1 MFSHLVGVV
10 MMRKQRRKSIKNS
23 KKKAKSSIFASK
35 LIDMMSKDDFRQVVA
50 EFYDKWQSSNETA
63 KKLDEVKF
71 YRGIVV
77 GLIIGIVGSLLSS
90 FKTLN
95 NVLICVGIGA
105 VMVLVMIL
113 VPLTLQINDKIK
125 EMKGV

>member
-1 MFSHLVGVV
+1 
-10 MMRKQRRKSIKNS
+10 MMN
-23 KKKAKSSIFASK
+23 
-35 LIDMMSKDDFRQVVA
+35 KDDFRQVVA

-95 NVLICVGIGA
+95 NLNLCWYRCCDGFSDDFSA
-105 VMVLVMIL
+105 FDFA
-113 VPLTLQINDKIK
+113 N
-125 EMKGV
+125 

>member
-1 MFSHLVGVV
+1 
-10 MMRKQRRKSIKNS
+10 
-23 KKKAKSSIFASK
+23 
-35 LIDMMSKDDFRQVVA
+35 MMSKDDFRQVVA
-50 EFYDKWQSSNETA
+50 EFYDKWQSSNETT

-113 VPLTLQINDKIK
+113 VPLTLQINDKDKRNERGLKWVKLCLTSHLRFAWLLDFLLCIK
-125 EMKGV
+125 

>member
-1 MFSHLVGVV
+1 M
-10 MMRKQRRKSIKNS
+10 
-23 KKKAKSSIFASK
+23 
-35 LIDMMSKDDFRQVVA
+35 DMMSKDDFRQVVA

-105 VMVLVMIL
+105 VMVLV
-113 VPLTLQINDKIK
+113 PLTLQINDKIK

>member
-1 MFSHLVGVV
+1 M
-10 MMRKQRRKSIKNS
+10 
-23 KKKAKSSIFASK
+23 
-35 LIDMMSKDDFRQVVA
+35 DMMSKDDFRQVVA

-77 GLIIGIVGSLLSS
+77 GLIIGIVGSLLSI

>member
-1 MFSHLVGVV
+1 M
-10 MMRKQRRKSIKNS
+10 
-23 KKKAKSSIFASK
+23 
-35 LIDMMSKDDFRQVVA
+35 DMMSKDDFRQVVA

-105 VMVLVMIL
+105 VMIL

>member
-1 MFSHLVGVV
+1 M
-10 MMRKQRRKSIKNS
+10 
-23 KKKAKSSIFASK
+23 
-35 LIDMMSKDDFRQVVA
+35 DMMSKDDFRQVVA

-95 NVLICVGIGA
+95 NVLVCVGIGA

>member
-1 MFSHLVGVV
+1 M
-10 MMRKQRRKSIKNS
+10 
-23 KKKAKSSIFASK
+23 
-35 LIDMMSKDDFRQVVA
+35 DMMSKDDFRQVVA

-95 NVLICVGIGA
+95 N
-105 VMVLVMIL
+105 IL
-113 VPLTLQINDKIK
+113 NLCWYRCCDGFSDDFSAFDFAN
-125 EMKGV
+125 